1 MRSEKSE
8 KIVTIALA
16 LTFTSMVSKKKNHSE
31 NLSKFDQTGRK
42 IESRLCI
49 SRKLQYIS
57 FKEMEAKGVVF

>member
-8 KIVTIALA
+8 KVVTIALA

-31 NLSKFDQTGRK
+31 ILSKFDQTGRK
-42 IESRLCI
+42 IESRFCI

-57 FKEMEAKGVVF
+57 FNEMEAKGVVF